1 MWHFPMWWDAFLL
14 VCIAKERIYFE
25 STKFQCVF
33 LIITHQNPLFRL
45 PKASFLRSA
54 PDSTHPSHKCKLF
67 LQVTSVSSN
76 LLPHALP
83 IIHPCRLILST
94 QFDRTTTN
102 LNTMKEKKPVK
113 NGDKKGSRKLL
124 CEILCD
130 SDRIQTCNLL
140 IRSQMLYSVEL
151 RSHFPQ
157 NSSSISV
164 E

>member
-1 MWHFPMWWDAFLL
+1 MHYFWFALQRNGFILNPPNFNAFFSSLLINIPYSGFP
-14 VCIAKERIYFE
+14 
-25 STKFQCVF
+25 S
-33 LIITHQNPLFRL
+33 LI
-45 PKASFLRSA
+45 FLRSV
-54 PDSTHPSHKCKLF
+54 PDSTHLSHKCKLF
-67 LQVTSVSSN
+67 LQATSVSSN
-76 LLPHALP
+76 LLPHALS
-83 IIHPCRLILST
+83 IIHPCRLALST
-94 QFDRTTTN
+94 QFDRTITN
-102 LNTMKEKKPVK
+102 LNSMKEKNPVK
-113 NGDKKGSRKLL
+113 NRDKKGSRKLL

>member
-1 MWHFPMWWDAFLL
+1 MWWDAFLL

-25 STKFQCVF
+25 STKFRCIF
-33 LIITHQNPLFRL
+33 LIIAHQNPLFRL

-54 PDSTHPSHKCKLF
+54 PDSTHLSHKCKLF

-83 IIHPCRLILST
+83 IIHPCRLTLST
-94 QFDRTTTN
+94 QFDRTITN

-113 NGDKKGSRKLL
+113 NGDKKKGSRKLL

-157 NSSSISV
+157 NDSSISA

>member
-1 MWHFPMWWDAFLL
+1 MRFSHHYSS
-14 VCIAKERIYFE
+14 K
-25 STKFQCVF
+25 S
-33 LIITHQNPLFRL
+33 LIQ
-45 PKASFLRSA
+45 ASQSLIFLRSV

-67 LQVTSVSSN
+67 LQATSVSSN
-76 LLPHALP
+76 LLPHALS
-83 IIHPCRLILST
+83 IIHPCRLALST
-94 QFDRTTTN
+94 QFDRTITN
-102 LNTMKEKKPVK
+102 LNTMKEKKPAK
-113 NGDKKGSRKLL
+113 NGDKKNGSRKLL

-157 NSSSISV
+157 NSSSISA